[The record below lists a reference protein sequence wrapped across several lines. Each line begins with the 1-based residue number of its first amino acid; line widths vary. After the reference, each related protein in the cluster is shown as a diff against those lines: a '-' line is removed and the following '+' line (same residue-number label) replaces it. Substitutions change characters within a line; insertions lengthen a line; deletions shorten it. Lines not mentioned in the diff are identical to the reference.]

1 MEGVGFVSGFFYG
14 AGRLETTRA
23 AVREKGSVTT
33 MVATQGRVSKFEA
46 MRKKFGVP
54 KTEEASDNAGFSYED
69 FENAVSEY
77 NYTMKQGDVVT
88 GRIFDCSSRG
98 ALVDIGAKAS
108 AWLPVDEFA
117 TTLPAQPAEY
127 FAPDTT
133 MEFMVTSKEDMNGQ
147 LSLSLRRL
155 EFQRCWDRVIQLQ
168 AEDVPVLVEI
178 ANINRGGCMVVVEGL
193 RGFIPQSHAG
203 NISMTEAETG
213 RKVTAKFLEVDPE
226 KSRVVLSRK
235 LAVATNEMT
244 NFQPG
249 DVVIGRVSGVKPYG
263 IFVDISG
270 ISGLLHISQISHDHI
285 ADVTTLLA
293 PGSEVKCMILN
304 QDKNKGRMSLSTK
317 VLEQE
322 PGDMVRDPQKVFEH
336 AEEVAKRYKEKL
348 EEERRASAEV
358 AEEIVSALD
367 FARVDGE
374 IFKS

>member
-1 MEGVGFVSGFFYG
+1 
-14 AGRLETTRA
+14 
-23 AVREKGSVTT
+23 

-46 MRKKFGVP
+46 MRKKYGVP
-54 KTEEASDNAGFSYED
+54 KTETSSDDAGFSYED
-69 FENAVSEY
+69 FENEVSKY

-88 GRIFDCSSRG
+88 GRVFDCSARG

-108 AWLPVDEFA
+108 AWLPAEEFA
-117 TTLPAQPAEY
+117 TTPPSQPAEY

-133 MEFMVTSKEDMNGQ
+133 MEFMVISKEDMNGQ

-168 AEDVPVLVEI
+168 AEDVPVVVEI
-178 ANINRGGCMVVVEGL
+178 ASMNRGGCMVIVEGL

-203 NISMTEAETG
+203 NISMTDAEIG

-249 DVVIGRVSGVKPYG
+249 DVVLGRVSGVKPYG
-263 IFVDISG
+263 IFVDING

-285 ADVTTLLA
+285 ADVTALLN
-293 PGSEVKCMILN
+293 PGAEVKCMILN

-322 PGDMVRDPQKVFEH
+322 PGDMVRDSQKVFDN
-336 AEEVAKRYKEKL
+336 AEEVAKKYKEKL

-374 IFKS
+374 IFNS